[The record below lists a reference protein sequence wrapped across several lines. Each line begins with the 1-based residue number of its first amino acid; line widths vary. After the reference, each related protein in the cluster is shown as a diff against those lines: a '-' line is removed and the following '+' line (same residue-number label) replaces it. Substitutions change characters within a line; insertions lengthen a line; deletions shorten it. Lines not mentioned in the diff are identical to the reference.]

1 MAQQPIQSVKVP
13 PPRDPYEVKEMF
25 VNGPM
30 NCNIAGPVAQLTF
43 THVRPEIADLFANKN
58 PPKID
63 VVVMA
68 RIVLPIDQL
77 AELRAML
84 NELMKDAP
92 MPPTSGAAH

>member
-1 MAQQPIQSVKVP
+1 MAQQPIQAVKVP
-13 PPRDPYEVKEMF
+13 PPTDPYEVKEMF

-30 NCNIAGPVAQLTF
+30 NCHITGPVAQLTF

-68 RIVLPIDQL
+68 RIVLPVEQL

-84 NELMKDAP
+84 NRLIKDAS
-92 MPPTSGAAH
+92 PPASGASH